1 MQQPAQGNREQAEPI
16 GDQKEEG
23 LPWFAHDSPGALTGR
38 QSATGSS
45 GEVGDGGASSTYL
58 TLLGLRRS
66 RFTSHRA
73 P

>member
-45 GEVGDGGASSTYL
+45 GEVGDGGAA
-58 TLLGLRRS
+58 RI
-66 RFTSHRA
+66 
-73 P
+73 